1 VTASVAGASRASVGA
16 VSMFAD
22 SRQHPDRVYA
32 AFAPNRTAAMIN
44 DEPVRIS
51 GDGKTRWEFRFIATA
66 MKASLR
72 PAESAVH

>member
-1 VTASVAGASRASVGA
+1 
-16 VSMFAD
+16 
-22 SRQHPDRVYA
+22 
-32 AFAPNRTAAMIN
+32 MIN